1 MGRRSVPPRQ
11 RLLDGYFSFNSGLLT
26 INVYS
31 LGEIY
36 DCLMMTKF
44 HCGLIR
50 AFTFLVSDSYGVQQ
64 ISYLRTISELMSLF
78 RSSMFESHLT
88 PPNIPSIRHSLP
100 SAATSSYLSSR
111 RSRTKHKRPSR
122 SAESVRVGIS
132 SGENP
137 ADWYTNGRQLPM
149 VGIRNSRI
157 VYFHRLHK

>member
-1 MGRRSVPPRQ
+1 MGRRSVLTPSSTPFGWLFLLQFWAADDQCLQSRRNL
-11 RLLDGYFSFNSGLLT
+11 RLFEDGKIPLWW
-26 INVYS
+26 
-31 LGEIY
+31 
-36 DCLMMTKF
+36 
-44 HCGLIR
+44 
-50 AFTFLVSDSYGVQQ
+50 AFTFLVSDSYGFQQ
-64 ISYLRTISELMSLF
+64 ISYLRTISELMALI

-137 ADWYTNGRQLPM
+137 ADWYTNAHQFWQTATDG
-149 VGIRNSRI
+149 GDSE
-157 VYFHRLHK
+157 